1 MAAWAKAHP
10 TTAYAGSIFW
20 VPAFAGMRAGRIS
33 MPILTKVNISF
44 SLSVP
49 TILIR
54 IAVWIVLL
62 YRRVCYGYRFRC
74 IKLTRGK
81 YAIVDVEDFEQLNKY
96 KWHCTHYSYAKR
108 AVSKRFD
115 KGRRQVEVYIHKLVC
130 PAPKGMIVDH
140 INRNSL
146 DNRKVNLRAATQKQN
161 VWNRKF
167 IRKTG
172 KTSYNG
178 IRWDESREKWQVR
191 LTINGRR
198 KSFGYYADEIE
209 AAKAY
214 DRVAKKYRGEYAFL
228 NFQKK

>member
-1 MAAWAKAHP
+1 MNVIEFTIK
-10 TTAYAGSIFW
+10 
-20 VPAFAGMRAGRIS
+20 VPVPVLIGRIG
-33 MPILTKVNISF
+33 LF
-44 SLSVP
+44 
-49 TILIR
+49 
-54 IAVWIVLL
+54 IVLL
-62 YRRVCYGYRFRC
+62 YRRIRYGYSFRR

-81 YAIVDVEDFEQLNKY
+81 YAIVDAEDFERLNRY
-96 KWHCTHYSYAKR
+96 KWHCTYYGYAKR
-108 AVSKRFD
+108 AEYKKFE
-115 KGRRQVEVYIHKLVC
+115 KGRRQIETYMHKMVC

-172 KTSYNG
+172 KTRYNG
-178 IRWDESREKWQVR
+178 IRWDKNREKWQVR
-191 LTINGRR
+191 LMINGRR
-198 KSFGYYADEIE
+198 ESFGYYADEIE

-228 NFQKK
+228 NFPKK